1 MALVEK
7 TALIGFESLIEL
19 LSLVMTFA
27 IGYLSYKIFR
37 LTSEK
42 RYLHFSLSF
51 FFITL
56 AFLTRAFIN
65 AGIYFGRKDV
75 IETALS
81 IPIVVN
87 QPLLIAYKAL
97 SLGYIILMLCAYL
110 MLIILTFKIQD
121 IRLVFMMVL
130 FAIVSLVASYEFY
143 VLFPIISFILLCYLV
158 MHYYHVWQRSKKR
171 EQLNTL
177 LGFIIIALAQV
188 FFPLIYLSNRFAIH
202 GDEWFVIGAVVQ
214 CIGYAVLFFGLLTV
228 LKK

>member
-19 LSLVMTFA
+19 ISLLMSFG

-37 LTSEK
+37 VTSEK
-42 RYLHFSLSF
+42 KYLHFSLSF

-56 AFLTRAFIN
+56 GFLTRAFIN

-81 IPIVVN
+81 VPIVVN
-87 QPLLIAYKAL
+87 QPLLVVYKAL
-97 SLGYIILMLCAYL
+97 SLGYLILMLCAYL

-121 IRLVFMMVL
+121 VRLVFMMIL
-130 FAIVSLVASYEFY
+130 LAAVSLVASYEFY
-143 VLFPIISFILLCYLV
+143 ILFPIISFVLLCYLV
-158 MHYYHVWQRSKKR
+158 VHYYHAWRRSRKR

-177 LGFIIIALAQV
+177 LGFSIIALAQI
-188 FFPLIYLSNRFAIH
+188 FFPLIYLGNRFSIQ

-214 CIGYAVLFFGLLTV
+214 CIGYAVLFMGLLTV